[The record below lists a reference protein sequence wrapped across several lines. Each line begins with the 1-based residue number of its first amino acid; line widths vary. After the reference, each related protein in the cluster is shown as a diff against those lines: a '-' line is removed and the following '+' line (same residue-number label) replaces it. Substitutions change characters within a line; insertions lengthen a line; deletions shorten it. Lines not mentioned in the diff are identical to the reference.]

1 MRMLSQFS
9 QTVLDLLH
17 STKLSNAAATA
28 AESPQQSLSSLC
40 ASKRVGRASKKCRN
54 RKLFELPCQ
63 STRLL
68 SHLLALALRSLYLSL
83 MLCSLLAHVTL
94 CWRWQRRGVSIWERG
109 SVVNLPKQSHC
120 YVCVSACQCICVLVF
135 TCLDTHTRWLFVNNT
150 LDLNYSYLF
159 RFVSFREKQKRLCNF
174 SCLLLRCI
182 SNAYFT
188 VSFFV
193 HVCTSVCE
201 CVSHRNSNSAT
212 CRPAD
217 LCVILLRFFSYA
229 RFYCVF

>member
-68 SHLLALALRSLYLSL
+68 SHLLALRSLYFSL
-83 MLCSLLAHVTL
+83 MLCSLPAHVTL

-109 SVVNLPKQSHC
+109 QRRQFAKAIVLLC
-120 YVCVSACQCICVLVF
+120 VCVCECTSVYLCVGIYMLRHTHALIICKQYAWPKLQLLV
-135 TCLDTHTRWLFVNNT
+135 
-150 LDLNYSYLF
+150 SF
-159 RFVSFREKQKRLCNF
+159 RFVSRETKTTLQ
-174 SCLLLRCI
+174 
-182 SNAYFT
+182 
-188 VSFFV
+188 FFV
-193 HVCTSVCE
+193 FAAALHFKCIFYGLIFCACLCE
-201 CVSHRNSNSAT
+201 CVWVCQPQKQQQRHLPA
-212 CRPAD
+212 CRSVRYFAAF
-217 LCVILLRFFSYA
+217 LFYA